1 MEVLMTSTWIPDEFI
16 MIYVITMN
24 TNELIMLE
32 HSKWSVTKCCGI
44 TNMVKYYVTKVI
56 ISWVSIKRN
65 KISCL
70 LQGLKSGIKP
80 VFLSIVI
87 LNFERPLKPSPNAII
102 IEIALVQSGRGGGWR
117 WAEWWGKRGKEVGMN
132 KGAAHIWKSSLNLE
146 VNIWFFH
153 SCTFK
158 PMEFSVHHSYL
169 MTCLLR

>member
-70 LQGLKSGIKP
+70 LQRLKSRIKP

-87 LNFERPLKPSPNAII
+87 LNFERSCKAFSKCYNHWNCLGSKWQRWWV
-102 IEIALVQSGRGGGWR
+102 EVGRMMGKAWEGGGY
-117 WAEWWGKRGKEVGMN
+117 EQGSSSHMKEFTQLGSKYM
-132 KGAAHIWKSSLNLE
+132 I
-146 VNIWFFH
+146 F
-153 SCTFK
+153 
-158 PMEFSVHHSYL
+158 P
-169 MTCLLR
+169 